1 MKKLFTIIWLV
12 AIIPSAF
19 AQLSPEAKA
28 KLESLRIGMI
38 SDRLELTPEQAE
50 KFWPV
55 YNQYLRERDNLR
67 AEYKARL
74 GDVDPKNATEEETK
88 KMLELRLA
96 LKTREL
102 GLEKD
107 YSTRLQN
114 VISSKQVLALRQA
127 EQEFRKRVRE
137 MVKRRIQ
144 QQRARQNER
153 IRQGTDRQR
162 NRRGN

>member
-1 MKKLFTIIWLV
+1 MKKLLTIIWILALV
-12 AIIPSAF
+12 PSAF
-19 AQLSPEAKA
+19 AQLSPEAKS
-28 KLESLRIGMI
+28 KLETMRVGLI

-55 YNQYLRERDNLR
+55 YNQYLKERDALKE
-67 AEYKARL
+67 EYRSKL
-74 GDVDPKNATEEETK
+74 GNIDPKNATEEETK
-88 KMLELRLA
+88 KMLEVRLA

-107 YSTRLQN
+107 YSNRLMT
-114 VISSKQVLALRQA
+114 VISSKQVVALKQA
-127 EQEFRKRVRE
+127 EQEFRQRVQE
-137 MVKRRIQ
+137 IVKRRLQ

-153 IRQGTDRQR
+153 NKLTPDRQR